1 MSDEEL
7 KKAMEFVLSNQ
18 AQFYADLQQIQETNK
33 EIQKQ
38 QKETDRLVRETSQ
51 QFQEFQKDAEQRFGV
66 LERATVTMLDSTVEN
81 AKNIA
86 QLTEDVKELREAQ
99 KATDGRLNAVI
110 FMAEKYF
117 SGENGKKK
125 K

>member
-1 MSDEEL
+1 MDDEKL
-7 KKAMEFVLSNQ
+7 KETIEFILNNQ

-33 EIQKQ
+33 EIQQ
-38 QKETDRLVRETSQ
+38 QQRETNR
-51 QFQEFQKDAEQRFGV
+51 QFQEFQKNSDQRVGI
-66 LERATVTMLDSTVEN
+66 LERATVAMLDSTFEN
-81 AKNIA
+81 GKNIA
-86 QLTEDVKELREAQ
+86 ELTADVKELREAQ
-99 KATDGRLNAVI
+99 KATDERLNAVI